1 MRDIS
6 SYDVKKVKFAADK
19 ENTDPDSVQPTE
31 DQVMV
36 VDSKTKKAALKNKKQ
51 DDFKSKKDSIIGLL
65 DLNNTR
71 SESQKTAK
79 QLTVQRKH
87 AKQAQARK
95 FKSIN
100 WKQVLEE
107 KEKQILPLNLNI
119 DLRRLT
125 QLFGRSLYIKYF
137 IKNID

>member
-1 MRDIS
+1 M
-6 SYDVKKVKFAADK
+6 
-19 ENTDPDSVQPTE
+19 
-31 DQVMV
+31 
-36 VDSKTKKAALKNKKQ
+36 
-51 DDFKSKKDSIIGLL
+51 
-65 DLNNTR
+65 
-71 SESQKTAK
+71 
-79 QLTVQRKH
+79 QRKH